1 VVFLRKLS
9 LFLLIL
15 IILIFSACSK
25 ELDSIESLNKE
36 IADLNS
42 KVSILVEENNKLKDE
57 LEQMAN
63 QQKIESL
70 DETINNTES
79 SASVPTITTTPTI
92 TPSPSPL
99 PAPTD
104 APATESEE
112 KEIIVY
118 ITKSGTKYHR
128 SECRH
133 LSKSKVPIDLES
145 AKEKYS
151 PCSTCKPP
159 S

>member
-1 VVFLRKLS
+1 MRKLS

-25 ELDSIESLNKE
+25 ESDTIESLNKE
-36 IADLNS
+36 VADLNS
-42 KVSILVEENNKLKDE
+42 KVSILIEENNKLKND
-57 LEQMAN
+57 LEQLAN
-63 QQKIESL
+63 QQKTEST

-79 SASVPTITTTPTI
+79 STPAPTITTTPTL

-99 PAPTD
+99 PTPND
-104 APATESEE
+104 APDE

-118 ITKSGTKYHR
+118 ITKSGAKYHR

-133 LSKSKVPIDLES
+133 LSKSKTPIDLKS

-151 PCSTCKPP
+151 PCGTCKPP